1 MTRVSAAHVPG
12 PLDATATM
20 PATAG
25 FDRAVITIVAALMTL
40 GAVMVYSASVTLEG
54 AEVNF
59 RHIWSTPLRQC
70 VFVMIGFAT
79 MISFALLDYRAFAWR
94 QAADWWRPGLV
105 LALALVLQLAALAVP
120 SGGGRVAGQRSLV
133 IPVGGG
139 ITFQPAEFGKVAICV
154 WLAAFL
160 AWRGPL
166 TRRFRT
172 GFLPALAG
180 TGALIALTGV
190 ADFGTA
196 ALMGVIV
203 FLLLVMGGARWSH
216 LGLLVLLGA
225 AGGAVLVIKEPY
237 RVERLIT
244 FFSSQPD
251 PSDEAYQI
259 TQALIGIG
267 SGGWFGRGLGA
278 GVQKYGYL
286 PQQNNDFILA
296 MICEELGAV
305 GGLVVI
311 GLFLLLL
318 WRGWRIATQCA
329 DPFGRL
335 LAAGITLVICLQAA
349 FNVGVVTNSIPTKGI
364 SLPFVSEGG
373 SGVIF
378 LGMGA
383 GILASIAR
391 LPQPG
396 ATPRRA

>member
-1 MTRVSAAHVPG
+1 MTRASAAHVPG
-12 PLDATATM
+12 SLDAAATM

-40 GAVMVYSASVTLEG
+40 GAVMVYSASVTLAG
-54 AEVNF
+54 AEVNL

-70 VFVMIGFAT
+70 VFVMIGFAL
-79 MISFALLDYRAFAWR
+79 MIGFAVLDYRAFSWR
-94 QAADWWRPGLV
+94 RAADWWRPGLV
-105 LALALVLQLAALAVP
+105 LAIALALQLAALAVP
-120 SGGGRVAGQRSLV
+120 SGSGRVAGQRSLV

-166 TRRFRT
+166 ARRFRT

-180 TGALIALTGV
+180 AGALIALTGV

-196 ALMGVIV
+196 ALMGAIV
-203 FLLLVMGGARWSH
+203 FFLLVMGGARWSH
-216 LGLLVLLGA
+216 LGLLGLLGA

-237 RVERLIT
+237 RVERLLT

-318 WRGWRIATQCA
+318 WRGWRIATRCA

-391 LPQPG
+391 LPQPR